1 MRVPGCHA
9 MDVGALGDIPGP
21 DAERRVTTRQRRSS
35 RSPDAPSTSGAT
47 AALRTQTGHVTTSG
61 RDGHRRTGSSKK
73 GMFHMNFKDKR
84 TRRICAASASAA
96 VIVAGG
102 VTVGSS
108 FANASGALAL
118 TTGNAFT
125 TLDLATGTASQQT
138 LQASVAMT
146 AGTDAVTLTY
156 GGNSTAGLTAASN
169 ASAIQTAL
177 NALASVTAAGGVTVT
192 HAGAGA
198 DLTTTTAQ
206 FIITFNN
213 GGART
218 AITVTPATGT
228 VAVNSSTG
236 GNTLGSTAGIVP
248 QTVAN
253 AVF

>member
-1 MRVPGCHA
+1 MRVPGSHA

-108 FANASGALAL
+108 FANASGVLAL
-118 TTGNAFT
+118 TTGNT
-125 TLDLATGTASQQT
+125 VTPLDLGQKIPVSVQT
-138 LQASVAMT
+138 LTTGVVFAGAETFTVT
-146 AGTDAVTLTY
+146 ALGQP
-156 GGNSTAGLTAASN
+156 TAAL
-169 ASAIQTAL
+169 AKDTTSAQLQTAL
-177 NALASVTAAGGVTVT
+177 NGLSNVAAAGGVMVT
-192 HAGAGA
+192 
-198 DLTTTTAQ
+198 DS
-206 FIITFNN
+206 
-213 GGART
+213 GGG
-218 AITVTPATGT
+218 VDY
-228 VAVNSSTG
+228 
-236 GNTLGSTAGIVP
+236 
-248 QTVAN
+248 QT
-253 AVF
+253 